1 MKHDDSSSVSRVSL
15 YERESRGGEG
25 GAVKVIAIANQ
36 KGGVA
41 KTTTAI
47 NLASGLALKGSRTLL
62 VDLDAQANAT
72 QSLPSSDEGRGTIY
86 EVLNQE
92 AKVSE
97 TAYRVEENFDALASH
112 IKLAKLEPQLQGAVD
127 AYRLREALEDLPY
140 DYVVIDCPPS
150 LGALTTNALVAATH
164 VLVPVTASYYG
175 LNAVADFMETF
186 VQIRK
191 VVNTRLELL
200 GIVITI
206 YDPRLKIANDVVSV
220 LRETYG
226 DTILKTV
233 VHKNVR
239 LDEAAS
245 DRSSIF
251 HYDPTSRGAENYR
264 DLLKEV
270 LERVDA

>member
-1 MKHDDSSSVSRVSL
+1 MKI
-15 YERESRGGEG
+15 
-25 GAVKVIAIANQ
+25 IAIANQ

-47 NLASGLALKGSRTLL
+47 NLASGLALKGIPTLL
-62 VDLDAQANAT
+62 VDLDPQANAT
-72 QSLPSSDEGRGTIY
+72 QSLPPQHGDLSAVY

-92 AKVSE
+92 IGVLEA
-97 TAYRVEENFDALASH
+97 AYQVGDNLDVLASH

-127 AYRLREALEDLPY
+127 AYRLREALDGLPY
-140 DYVVIDCPPS
+140 RYVIIDCPPS

-186 VQIRK
+186 TQIRK
-191 VVNTRLELL
+191 IVNTRLQLL
-200 GIVITI
+200 GIVVTI
-206 YDPRLKIANDVVSV
+206 YDGRLKIANDVVDV

-226 DTILKTV
+226 DTVLDSVIQ
-233 VHKNVR
+233 KNVR

-251 HYDPTSRGAENYR
+251 DYDSNSRGADNYR
-264 DLLKEV
+264 ELLEEV
-270 LERVDA
+270 LKRADT

>member
-1 MKHDDSSSVSRVSL
+1 MN
-15 YERESRGGEG
+15 
-25 GAVKVIAIANQ
+25 VIAIANQ

-47 NLASGLALKGSRTLL
+47 NLASGLARRGVRTLL
-62 VDLDAQANAT
+62 IDLDAQANAT
-72 QSLPSSDEGRGTIY
+72 QSLPVPDGLTSTIY
-86 EVLNQE
+86 EVFNHE
-92 AKVSE
+92 VSILD
-97 TAYRVEENFDALASH
+97 AIYRVDANFDALASH
-112 IKLAKLEPQLQGAVD
+112 IKLARLEPQLQGAID
-127 AYRLREALEDLPY
+127 AYKLREVLDGLPY

-186 VQIRK
+186 AQIRRIINSK
-191 VVNTRLELL
+191 LELL
-200 GIVITI
+200 GVVVTI
-206 YDPRLKIANDVVSV
+206 YDGRLTIAKDVKAL

-226 DTILKTV
+226 DQMFTAVI
-233 VHKNVR
+233 HKNVR

-251 HYDPTSRGAENYR
+251 SFDPGSRGAADYSE
-264 DLLKEV
+264 LLEEV
-270 LERVDA
+270 LARVSA

>member
-1 MKHDDSSSVSRVSL
+1 MKVL
-15 YERESRGGEG
+15 
-25 GAVKVIAIANQ
+25 AVANQ

-47 NLASGLALKGSRTLL
+47 NLASGLARRGVRTLL

-72 QSLPSSDEGRGTIY
+72 QSLPEPDGLVTTVY
-86 EVLNQE
+86 EVLNHD
-92 AKVSE
+92 VSVLD
-97 TAYRVEENFDALASH
+97 AVHHVDVNFDALASH
-112 IKLAKLEPQLQGAVD
+112 IKLAKLEPLLTGAVD
-127 AYRLREALEDLPY
+127 AYRLREVLDGLPY
-140 DYVVIDCPPS
+140 DYTVIDCPPS

-186 VQIRK
+186 GQIRRI
-191 VVNTRLELL
+191 VNPRLELL
-200 GIVITI
+200 GVVVTI
-206 YDPRLKIANDVVSV
+206 YDARLTIAKDVKAL

-226 DTILKTV
+226 DQMFTAII
-233 VHKNVR
+233 HKNVR

-251 HYDPTSRGAENYR
+251 SFDPDSRGAADYSA
-264 DLLKEV
+264 LLEEV
-270 LERVDA
+270 LERVSA

>member
-1 MKHDDSSSVSRVSL
+1 M
-15 YERESRGGEG
+15 
-25 GAVKVIAIANQ
+25 KVIAIANQ

-47 NLASGLALKGSRTLL
+47 NLASGLARRGIRTLL
-62 VDLDAQANAT
+62 IDLDAQANAT
-72 QSLPSSDEGRGTIY
+72 QSLPGPDGPTMTIY
-86 EVLNQE
+86 EVFNHEVAVLD
-92 AKVSE
+92 AIYPVG
-97 TAYRVEENFDALASH
+97 ANFDALASH
-112 IKLAKLEPQLQGAVD
+112 IKLAKLEPQLTGAVD
-127 AYRLREALEDLPY
+127 AYKLREVLDDLPY

-186 VQIRK
+186 NQIRRI
-191 VVNTRLELL
+191 VNPKLELL
-200 GIVITI
+200 GIVVTI
-206 YDPRLKIANDVVSV
+206 YDARLTIARDVEAL

-226 DTILKTV
+226 GQMLTSVI
-233 VHKNVR
+233 HKNVR

-251 HYDPTSRGAENYR
+251 SFDPSSRGAADYR
-264 DLLKEV
+264 ELLEEV
-270 LERVDA
+270 LSRVST